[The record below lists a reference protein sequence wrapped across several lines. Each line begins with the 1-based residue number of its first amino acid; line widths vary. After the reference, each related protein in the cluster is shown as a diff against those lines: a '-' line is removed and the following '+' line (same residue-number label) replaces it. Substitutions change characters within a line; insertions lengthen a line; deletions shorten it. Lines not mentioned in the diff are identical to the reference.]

1 MILTLC
7 TGGFKW
13 ILGAVAMLAIVTL
26 GLLALSIFPAFTT
39 DIGRAINVRINMKKN
54 WISYVVEMD
63 LAVPLHFWSH
73 LSYGYFNSVLDAM
86 FVHIDSSF
94 SGRLSC
100 CIMIYIYRILSVY

>member
-1 MILTLC
+1 MVLTLC

-54 WISYVVEMD
+54 WISYVVEID
-63 LAVPLHFWSH
+63 LAVPPPFLVTSKLW
-73 LSYGYFNSVLDAM
+73 
-86 FVHIDSSF
+86 
-94 SGRLSC
+94 
-100 CIMIYIYRILSVY
+100 